1 MPVRY
6 WIDKERRLVI
16 STAYGAVTGKDLLDH
31 QESLL
36 VDPNFACTYSH
47 LADSTRMTKLAFTAS
62 DVLACAARNIFDP
75 ASRRAIVVADDE
87 AFGLARMFEILRDS
101 KGESGIRVVRT
112 VEDGFAWIFS
122 GLYSDSTR

>member
-6 WIDKERRLVI
+6 WIDKERRLVM

-31 QESLL
+31 QQSLL
-36 VDPNFACTYSH
+36 ADPDFGRTYSH
-47 LADSTRMTKLAFTAS
+47 LADSTRMTKLDFTAA
-62 DVLACAARNIFDP
+62 DVQVCAAKSIFDP
-75 ASRRAIVVADDE
+75 TTRRAIVVADSA

-122 GLYSDSTR
+122 GHYSAS